1 MNQGRE
7 NRSLVLNRETK
18 WKIFVLNGV
27 NLWRSRRQTSTQ
39 TFLECPP
46 PPPQGMDLLR
56 LDCEQSLFFFRFS
69 RGRARARERRAE
81 WRGRQPAARL
91 APSVTRVVICV
102 SRAFSSTDQEKR
114 ETARSLHLN
123 RITKPI
129 TSKCGEKHKYSKSNC
144 IFVFFTI
151 SQGTGHLI
159 GSFSIDDG
167 YYPSYYKRGGGGGGG
182 GGGWCIFIFHYIT
195 FSVPVRSCHGIK

>member
-39 TFLECPP
+39 TFLECPPFP

-129 TSKCGEKHKYSKSNC
+129 TSKCGEKHKYIKSNC

-151 SQGTGHLI
+151 SQGTGHFHFHFPLHNFQWP
-159 GSFSIDDG
+159 STFLSLHKVMWPPKSVLMKRHDPSSITEK
-167 YYPSYYKRGGGGGGG
+167 KR
-182 GGGWCIFIFHYIT
+182 
-195 FSVPVRSCHGIK
+195 

>member
-1 MNQGRE
+1 
-7 NRSLVLNRETK
+7 
-18 WKIFVLNGV
+18 
-27 NLWRSRRQTSTQ
+27 
-39 TFLECPP
+39 
-46 PPPQGMDLLR
+46 MDLLR

-129 TSKCGEKHKYSKSNC
+129 TSKCGEKQKYSKSNC

-159 GSFSIDDG
+159 GSFSIDDS
-167 YYPSYYKRGGGGGGG
+167 YYPPYYKRGGEGGGLVH
-182 GGGWCIFIFHYIT
+182 FHFPLHNFQWPSTFLSRHKVMWPPKSVLMKRHDPSSIT
-195 FSVPVRSCHGIK
+195 EKKR